1 MAAERTNSKFALLTS
16 GEAFVNS
23 LSMMSLTPIVQLCV
37 YSFVSCVGKRRIIP
51 SLPPLFFQ
59 SERERERKR
68 EKEREREGEKSH
80 SKREHIGTRG
90 EDEDERRTRSSSRR
104 KIVH

>member
-37 YSFVSCVGKRRIIP
+37 YSLCRVGKRRIIP
-51 SLPPLFFQ
+51 SLPSLFFQ
-59 SERERERKR
+59 SERERER
-68 EKEREREGEKSH
+68 ERERVRGIEKSQ
-80 SKREHIGTRG
+80 
-90 EDEDERRTRSSSRR
+90 
-104 KIVH
+104 